1 MFTKV
6 NDTLFTFMTH
16 CTVQLH
22 VIYACTDIFFVTC
35 FSILIIVVIIV
46 VVVIVVV
53 VVVVVV
59 IVVIISIDIDN
70 SRLIKIPRI

>member
-1 MFTKV
+1 
-6 NDTLFTFMTH
+6 MTH

-35 FSILIIVVIIV
+35 FSILIAVVIIVVII

-53 VVVVVV
+53 VVVIVV

>member
-1 MFTKV
+1 
-6 NDTLFTFMTH
+6 MTH

-53 VVVVVV
+53 VVVV

>member
-1 MFTKV
+1 
-6 NDTLFTFMTH
+6 MTH

-35 FSILIIVVIIV
+35 FSILITVVIIVVII

-53 VVVVVV
+53 VVVIVV